1 MKKSDIDKLAK
12 ARELIYEIDITEQDI
27 KSIDELIKD
36 CDNNPDTVYLRISS
50 CNGFVNIELNN
61 NNKEFVLS
69 TAEKIKEDIKNK
81 LNDLNKKFE
90 EL

>member
-1 MKKSDIDKLAK
+1 MKRSDLDKLAK
-12 ARELIYEIDITEQDI
+12 ARKLIYEIDITEQDI
-27 KSIDELIKD
+27 RTIDELIKD

-50 CNGFVNIELNN
+50 CSGFVNVEFN